1 MKVPE
6 PRKLSSGTWFLQL
19 RLGGV
24 SIPVS
29 ASSAK
34 ECKRQAAL
42 IKAEH
47 MAGRRRQTRS
57 ELTLR
62 EVCQKYIARKE
73 KAGASP
79 ETIRGYDVILRNRF
93 QSVMDQPV
101 SSKIDWQKV
110 YDADAATLKPKTMM
124 NTWGFIRT
132 ACRVELGLE
141 LPEITPLVREHTEH
155 AFLDPGQIKAFIAE
169 IHGGP
174 QEIALLLLLH
184 SCRSS
189 EVQGLTWDNVDLK
202 NNRIHI
208 TQTMVRGKD
217 GKRVTKDRTKT
228 EESDRYIPIFIPELK
243 AALES
248 VEDKTGR
255 VVPYNPNS
263 VYQMANKIC
272 RRLGFPEVGQ
282 HGLRHSFASLCYS
295 LEVPLRIT
303 MKLGGWKNEKVVSDI
318 YTHLD
323 KVHVGQQIAK
333 LEQFFTPKKENA
345 NEIAK

>member
-1 MKVPE
+1 MKVPQA
-6 PRKLSSGTWFLQL
+6 RKLPSGSWFIQL

-24 SIPVS
+24 SIPVT
-29 ASSAK
+29 ASTEK

-47 MAGRRRQTRS
+47 VAGRRRQARS

-62 EVCQKYIARKE
+62 EACQRYIARKE
-73 KAGASP
+73 RAGVSP
-79 ETIRGYDVILRNRF
+79 ETIRGYDVITRNRF
-93 QSVMDQPV
+93 QELMDQPV
-101 SSKIDWQKV
+101 SVKAAWQKA
-110 YDADAATLKPKTMM
+110 YNKDAERLSPKTME
-124 NTWGFIRT
+124 NTWGFIRSV
-132 ACRVELGLE
+132 CRTECGIE
-141 LPEITPLVREHTEH
+141 LPEVTTMIPDHKEHT
-155 AFLDPGQIKAFIAE
+155 FLEPDQIKEFVAA

-189 EVQGLTWDNVDLK
+189 ELQGLTWDHVDLK

-208 TQTMVRGKD
+208 CRTVVRGKNNNY
-217 GKRVTKDRTKT
+217 VVKDKTKT

-243 AALES
+243 AALEA
-248 VEDKTGR
+248 VPDKTGK

-263 VYQMANKIC
+263 VYRRANTVC
-272 RRLGFPEVGQ
+272 RHLGFPEVGQ

-303 MKLGGWKNEKVVSDI
+303 MRLGGWKNERVVSEI

-323 KVHVGQQIAK
+323 KMHVGKQIEK
-333 LEQFFTPKKENA
+333 LEQFFA
-345 NEIAK
+345 GS